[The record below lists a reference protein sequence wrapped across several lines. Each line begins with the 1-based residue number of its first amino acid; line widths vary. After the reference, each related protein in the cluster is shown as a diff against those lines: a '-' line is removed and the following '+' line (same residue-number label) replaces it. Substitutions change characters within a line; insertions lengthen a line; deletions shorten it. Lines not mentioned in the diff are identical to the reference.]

1 MQDMYYFIEKK
12 NKHGRINLH
21 QLIVPCPTYLSDM
34 FLNIGR
40 STLNSRAKLGKPLM
54 N

>member
-1 MQDMYYFIEKK
+1 MQDMYYFTEKK
-12 NKHGRINLH
+12 SKHRRINLH
-21 QLIVPCPTYLSDM
+21 LLIVSCPTYLSDM
-34 FLNIGR
+34 FLNIAR